1 MLFITFSALH
11 AHYKKNEINLVQNKK
26 VDKIKGQK
34 HRSLKLALIIGKPI
48 SQLIVIELASQSAN

>member
-11 AHYKKNEINLVQNKK
+11 AHYKENKINLVQNKK

-48 SQLIVIELASQSAN
+48 SQLIGMK